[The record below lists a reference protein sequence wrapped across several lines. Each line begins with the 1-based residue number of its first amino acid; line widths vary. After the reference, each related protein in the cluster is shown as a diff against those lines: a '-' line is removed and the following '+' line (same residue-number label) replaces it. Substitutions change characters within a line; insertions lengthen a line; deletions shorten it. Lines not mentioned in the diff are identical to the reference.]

1 MDNPYYCLSSNYAY
15 TNLEAATKDKKQ
27 KDTMDKEIKDIEK
40 NRTHKLENLSHLYK
54 MTKRGE

>member
-40 NRTHKLENLSHLYK
+40 NRTHKLDTLLKKHKATNV
-54 MTKRGE
+54 